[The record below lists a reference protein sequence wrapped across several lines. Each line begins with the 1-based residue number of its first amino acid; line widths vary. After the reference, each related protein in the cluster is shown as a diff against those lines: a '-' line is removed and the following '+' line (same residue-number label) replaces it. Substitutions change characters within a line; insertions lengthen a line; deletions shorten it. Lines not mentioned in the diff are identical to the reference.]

1 MINFEKEF
9 LATRG
14 QPFEKNGVR
23 YYLMYTIPLEN
34 CPTLLIEFQSAKPPY
49 RQGIHLE
56 SDQPLRIAGKE
67 SQAMLL
73 WYDTAP
79 RRVEVDCKGCTSV
92 RIWNVWDTGDGTV
105 HSWHH
110 GAAMIVE
117 PAGHRSWL
125 FRCNDGRPDD
135 ACDDLVF
142 RVHLLPS
149 LPTE

>member
-1 MINFEKEF
+1 M
-9 LATRG
+9 
-14 QPFEKNGVR
+14 PGVR
-23 YYLMYTIPLEN
+23 SRKNRTFRQPLPGQVSPGSLSLPN
-34 CPTLLIEFQSAKPPY
+34 LRMSQ
-49 RQGIHLE
+49 
-56 SDQPLRIAGKE
+56 LRIAGKE